1 MHNLGSLYKTE
12 LKKILSKR
20 AVWITLVIGM
30 ALLIIAEIS
39 NIHPF
44 GIGGRYDFPDGTS
57 MSAYEF
63 YQQQKKTSEEI
74 TGQKLDDVLLQKMR
88 TEMKEFL
95 KDKQDLPYAET
106 TGSKEYRGIWFAAE
120 KLGYE
125 DLLSKLYTQFQDAED
140 PNRLLMES
148 DAAEYYQAVAD
159 NLNHVFSRDGLSE
172 EETAYWSEKYDRQ
185 SIPFAYGYAHGYS
198 GFIQMFY
205 VYIWF
210 VFLLIAV
217 SLAGVFSE
225 EVSHRTDA
233 MILSTRNGRKPV
245 SLAKLCAG
253 ITVGTLEMAIVLGVN
268 LAVCLITFGHGGW
281 DAPLLM
287 VIQSTAWDLT
297 VGQGILIFI
306 GLALAL
312 AMVFAAVTML
322 LSQILGSSTGVLAVQ
337 IGILLLG
344 IFNIPDSLGI
354 ISQFWAIRPTNFL
367 MYYAFSEYRLFS
379 IGSHFLNVFQAAGI
393 LYPLLI
399 AAAVP
404 ITYVSYQR
412 MQVKSR

>member
-1 MHNLGSLYKTE
+1 MHNFGSLYKTE
-12 LKKILSKR
+12 LKKILSNR
-20 AVWITLVIGM
+20 AIWITLVIGM
-30 ALLIIAEIS
+30 LLLITAGIS
-39 NIHPF
+39 NILPF

-63 YQQQKKTSEEI
+63 YRQQKKTSEEI
-74 TGQKLDDVLLQKMR
+74 TGQILDDALLQRMR
-88 TEMKEFL
+88 TEMKGFL
-95 KDKQDLPYAET
+95 KDKQDLPHAET

-125 DLLSKLYTQFQDAED
+125 DLLSKLYTQFEDAED
-140 PNRLLMES
+140 PNMLLMES
-148 DAAEYYQAVAD
+148 DAAEYYQAIRD
-159 NLNHVFSRDGLSE
+159 NLDYVFSQDGLSE

-185 SIPFAYGYAHGYS
+185 SVPFAYGYALGYS

-225 EVSHRTDA
+225 EISHRTDA
-233 MILSTRNGRKPV
+233 MILSTRNGRKPA

-287 VIQSTAWDLT
+287 MIQSTAWDLNT
-297 VGQGILIFI
+297 HMIPSPSVSTIHWLGDFFRLCRYLCGRTPRDGRSRQ
-306 GLALAL
+306 
-312 AMVFAAVTML
+312 FAAL
-322 LSQILGSSTGVLAVQ
+322 HS
-337 IGILLLG
+337 GIT
-344 IFNIPDSLGI
+344 ID
-354 ISQFWAIRPTNFL
+354 
-367 MYYAFSEYRLFS
+367 
-379 IGSHFLNVFQAAGI
+379 
-393 LYPLLI
+393 LI
-399 AAAVP
+399 WLRFPGCCIVVEA
-404 ITYVSYQR
+404 
-412 MQVKSR
+412 

>member
-245 SLAKLCAG
+245 SLVKLCAG

-287 VIQSTAWDLT
+287 VIQSTAWDLM

-306 GLALAL
+306 GLALVL

-322 LSQILGSSTGVLAVQ
+322 LSQTLGSSTGVLAVQ
-337 IGILLLG
+337 IGIFLLG

-354 ISQFWAIRPTNFL
+354 ISQLWSIRPTNFL
-367 MYYAFSEYRLFS
+367 MYYAFSKYRLFN

>member
-1 MHNLGSLYKTE
+1 
-12 LKKILSKR
+12 
-20 AVWITLVIGM
+20 M

-39 NIHPF
+39 NILPF

-57 MSAYEF
+57 MSAFEF
-63 YQQQKKTSEEI
+63 YRQQKKISEEI
-74 TGQKLDDVLLQKMR
+74 TGQKLDDALLQRMR

-106 TGSKEYRGIWFAAE
+106 TGAKGIKIEIEGNFEDAGIYKEYRGIWFAAE

-159 NLNHVFSRDGLSE
+159 NLNHVFLRDGLSE

-233 MILSTRNGRKPV
+233 MILSTRNGRRPV

-253 ITVGTLEMAIVLGVN
+253 ITLGILEMAVVLGVN

-297 VGQGILIFI
+297 VGQGISILI
-306 GLALAL
+306 GLALLL
-312 AMVFAAVTML
+312 AVVFAAVTMP
-322 LSQILGSSTGVLAVQ
+322 LSQTLGSSTGVLAVQ
-337 IGILLLG
+337 TGILLLG
-344 IFNIPDSLGI
+344 AFNIPDSLGI
-354 ISQFWAIRPTNFL
+354 ISQLWSIRPTNFL
-367 MYYAFSEYRLFS
+367 KYGAFSEYRLFS
-379 IGSHFLNVFQAAGI
+379 IGSHFLNAFQAAGI
-393 LYPLLI
+393 LYPVLI

-404 ITYVSYQR
+404 ITYDSYQR

>member
-1 MHNLGSLYKTE
+1 M
-12 LKKILSKR
+12 SKR
-20 AVWITLVIGM
+20 EVWITLVIGM
-30 ALLIIAEIS
+30 TLLIIAEIS
-39 NIHPF
+39 NILPF
-44 GIGGRYDFPDGTS
+44 GIGVRYDFPDGTS

-74 TGQKLDDVLLQKMR
+74 TGQKLDDALLQRMR

-95 KDKQDLPYAET
+95 KDKQDLPHEET

-125 DLLSKLYTQFQDAED
+125 DLLSKLYSQFEDAED
-140 PNRLLMES
+140 PNMLLMES
-148 DAAEYYQAVAD
+148 DAAEYYQAIRD
-159 NLNHVFSRDGLSE
+159 NLDYVFSQDGLSE

-185 SIPFAYGYAHGYS
+185 SVPFAYGYALGYS
-198 GFIQMFY
+198 SFIQMFY

-225 EVSHRTDA
+225 EISHRTDA
-233 MILSTRNGRKPV
+233 MILSTRNGRKPA

-281 DAPLLM
+281 DTPLLM

-297 VGQGILIFI
+297 VGQGVLIFI
-306 GLALAL
+306 GLAFVL

-367 MYYAFSEYRLFS
+367 MYYAFSEYRLFN

>member
-1 MHNLGSLYKTE
+1 MHNFGSLYKTE

-20 AVWITLVIGM
+20 TIWITLVIGM
-30 ALLIIAEIS
+30 TLLIISGIS
-39 NIHPF
+39 NVLPF

-57 MSAYEF
+57 MSAYDF
-63 YQQQKKTSEEI
+63 FQQQKKTSERI
-74 TGQKLDDVLLQKMR
+74 TGQRIDDALLQRMR
-88 TEMKEFL
+88 TEMTDFL
-95 KDKQDLPYAET
+95 KDKQDLPYADT
-106 TGSKEYRGIWFAAE
+106 SGSKEYRGVWFAAE

-148 DAAEYYQAVAD
+148 DAAEYYQAVKD
-159 NLNHVFSRDGLSE
+159 NLNHVFSRNGLRE

-185 SIPFAYGYAHGYS
+185 SMPITYGYARGYS

-217 SLAGVFSE
+217 SLAGVFSD

-233 MILSTRNGRKPV
+233 MILSTRNGRKPA

-253 ITVGTLEMAIVLGVN
+253 ITVGVLEMAVVLGVN
-268 LAVCLITFGHGGW
+268 LAVCLTVFGHGGW
-281 DAPLLM
+281 NAPLLM

-297 VGQGILIFI
+297 VGQGISILI
-306 GLALAL
+306 GLALVL
-312 AMVFAAVTML
+312 AVVFATVTML

-354 ISQFWAIRPTNFL
+354 FSQLWSIRPTNFL
-367 MYYAFSEYRLFS
+367 MYYAFSEYRLFNFS
-379 IGSHFLNVFQAAGI
+379 GHFLNVFQAAGI

-399 AAAVP
+399 AAALP

>member
-1 MHNLGSLYKTE
+1 
-12 LKKILSKR
+12 
-20 AVWITLVIGM
+20 
-30 ALLIIAEIS
+30 
-39 NIHPF
+39 
-44 GIGGRYDFPDGTS
+44 

-74 TGQKLDDVLLQKMR
+74 TGQKLDDALLQRMR

-106 TGSKEYRGIWFAAE
+106 TGTKEYRGIWFAAE

-148 DAAEYYQAVAD
+148 DAAEYYQAVRD
-159 NLNHVFSRDGLSE
+159 NLEYGFSRDGLSE
-172 EETAYWSEKYDRQ
+172 EETEYWSEKYDRQ
-185 SIPFAYGYAHGYS
+185 SVPFAYGYARGYS
-198 GFIQMFY
+198 SFIQMFF

-245 SLAKLCAG
+245 SLAKLFAG
-253 ITVGTLEMAIVLGVN
+253 ITVGILEMAIVLGVN

-281 DAPLLM
+281 DAPL
-287 VIQSTAWDLT
+287 SW
-297 VGQGILIFI
+297 
-306 GLALAL
+306 
-312 AMVFAAVTML
+312 
-322 LSQILGSSTGVLAVQ
+322 
-337 IGILLLG
+337 
-344 IFNIPDSLGI
+344 
-354 ISQFWAIRPTNFL
+354 
-367 MYYAFSEYRLFS
+367 
-379 IGSHFLNVFQAAGI
+379 
-393 LYPLLI
+393 
-399 AAAVP
+399 
-404 ITYVSYQR
+404 
-412 MQVKSR
+412 

>member
-1 MHNLGSLYKTE
+1 MHNFGSLYKTE
-12 LKKILSKR
+12 LKKILSNR
-20 AVWITLVIGM
+20 AIWITLVIGM
-30 ALLIIAEIS
+30 LLLITAGIS
-39 NIHPF
+39 NILPF

-74 TGQKLDDVLLQKMR
+74 TGQKLDDALLQRMR

-95 KDKQDLPYAET
+95 KDKQDLPHEET

-125 DLLSKLYTQFQDAED
+125 DLLSKLYSQFEDAED
-140 PNRLLMES
+140 PNMLLMES
-148 DAAEYYQAVAD
+148 DAAEYYQAIRD
-159 NLNHVFSRDGLSE
+159 NLDYVFSQDGLSE

-185 SIPFAYGYAHGYS
+185 SVPFAYGYARGYS
-198 GFIQMFY
+198 SFIQMFF

-233 MILSTRNGRKPV
+233 IILSTRNGRKPV
-245 SLAKLCAG
+245 SLAKLFAG
-253 ITVGTLEMAIVLGVN
+253 ITVGILEMAIVLGVN

-281 DAPLLM
+281 DTPLLM

-297 VGQGILIFI
+297 VGQGVLLFI
-306 GLALAL
+306 GLAFVL

-367 MYYAFSEYRLFS
+367 MYYAFSEYRLFN

>member
-140 PNRLLMES
+140 PNMLLMES
-148 DAAEYYQAVAD
+148 DAAGYYQAVRD
-159 NLNHVFSRDGLSE
+159 NLDYVFSQERLSE

-185 SIPFAYGYAHGYS
+185 SIPFAYGYARGYS

-253 ITVGTLEMAIVLGVN
+253 ITVGLLEMAVVLGVN
-268 LAVCLITFGHGGW
+268 LAVCLITFGHEGW
-281 DAPLLM
+281 NTPLLM

-297 VGQGILIFI
+297 VGQGVLIFI
-306 GLALAL
+306 GLAFVL

-367 MYYAFSEYRLFS
+367 MYYAFSEYRLFNF
-379 IGSHFLNVFQAAGI
+379 GGHFLNAFQAAGL